1 MKRKT
6 FILLCVILS
15 ALFISSCKICV
26 DPPTNHNDPNYNQQ
40 EKIDGTYSAKALHY
54 GNIPE
59 SYTIT
64 IKDEKY
70 NNAKF
75 EKKVLEED
83 LRFWIKIDNSCEPE
97 QVVYQKGTSCYYT
110 ITEPYYNTVIQDEPE
125 LSTNQPAIS
134 YEYYLFETSDK
145 LYFVEMTVEVN
156 ENNNGTIIKGQPT
169 LKGYYELAKI
179 EDLLST
185 KGYYVEESNVGSLFY
200 RNETPS
206 LCVEY
211 EGIFKTKE
219 QISETLEQ
227 NNMYSTL
234 DLNKYDDEFFKKYD
248 LIVLSAQIQYGTIV
262 SVEDIKINTEN
273 AKVELTLKNISISL
287 IAPDIVAPYHIIVV
301 IKKGLVGD
309 ITKLVTTDYTN
320 NIFWNELFAKKII
333 MV

>member
-6 FILLCVILS
+6 FVLLCVILS

-26 DPPTNHNDPNYNQQ
+26 DPETNPNDPNYNQQ

-97 QVVYQKGTSCYYT
+97 QVVYQKGTSCYCT

-134 YEYYLFETSDK
+134 YEYYIFETSDK

-234 DLNKYDDEFFKKYD
+234 DLNKYNDEFFKKYD
-248 LIVLSAQIQYGTIV
+248 LIVLSAQIQYGRIV

-320 NIFWNELFAKKII
+320 NIF
-333 MV
+333 

>member
-26 DPPTNHNDPNYNQQ
+26 DPQTNPNDPKYNQQ

-75 EKKVLEED
+75 EKKVLKED
-83 LRFWIKIDNSCEPE
+83 LRFWIRIDNSCEPE

-179 EDLLST
+179 EDLLNT

-206 LCVEY
+206 FFVGY

-234 DLNKYDDEFFKKYD
+234 DLNKYNDEFFKKYD

-273 AKVELTLKNISISL
+273 AKVELTLKNISTSL
-287 IAPDIVAPYHIIVV
+287 IAPEIVAPYHVIVV

-309 ITKLVTTDYTN
+309 ITNLVTTDYTN
-320 NIFWNELFAKKII
+320 NIF
-333 MV
+333 

>member
-26 DPPTNHNDPNYNQQ
+26 DPETNPNDPNYNQQ

-134 YEYYLFETSDK
+134 CEYYIFETSDK

-169 LKGYYELAKI
+169 LNGYYELTKI
-179 EDLLST
+179 EDLLNT

-200 RNETPS
+200 RNGTPS
-206 LCVEY
+206 FFVGY

-234 DLNKYDDEFFKKYD
+234 DLSKYDDEFFKKYD

-287 IAPDIVAPYHIIVV
+287 IAPDIVAPYHVIVV

-309 ITKLVTTDYTN
+309 ITNLVTTRSY
-320 NIFWNELFAKKII
+320 
-333 MV
+333 

>member
-6 FILLCVILS
+6 FVLLCVILS

-26 DPPTNHNDPNYNQQ
+26 DPETNPNDPNYNQQ

-134 YEYYLFETSDK
+134 YEYYIFETSDK

-234 DLNKYDDEFFKKYD
+234 DLNRYNDEFFKKYD

-287 IAPDIVAPYHIIVV
+287 IAPDIVAPYHVIVV

-309 ITKLVTTDYTN
+309 ITNLLTTRLY
-320 NIFWNELFAKKII
+320 
-333 MV
+333 

>member
-26 DPPTNHNDPNYNQQ
+26 DPPTNPNDPNYNQQ

-83 LRFWIKIDNSCEPE
+83 LRFWIRIDNSCEPE
-97 QVVYQKGTSCYYT
+97 LVVYQKGTSCYYT

-134 YEYYLFETSDK
+134 CEYYIFETSDK

-169 LKGYYELAKI
+169 LNGYYELTKI
-179 EDLLST
+179 EDLLNT

-200 RNETPS
+200 RNGTPS
-206 LCVEY
+206 FFVGY

-234 DLNKYDDEFFKKYD
+234 DLSKYDDEFFKKYD

-273 AKVELTLKNISISL
+273 AKVELTLKNISTSL
-287 IAPDIVAPYHIIVV
+287 IAPDIVAPYHVIVV

-309 ITKLVTTDYTN
+309 ITNLVTTRLY
-320 NIFWNELFAKKII
+320 
-333 MV
+333 

>member
-26 DPPTNHNDPNYNQQ
+26 DPPTNPNDPNYNQQ

-134 YEYYLFETSDK
+134 CEYYIFETSDK

-234 DLNKYDDEFFKKYD
+234 DLNKYNDEFFKKYD

-287 IAPDIVAPYHIIVV
+287 IAPDIVAPYCI
-301 IKKGLVGD
+301 
-309 ITKLVTTDYTN
+309 
-320 NIFWNELFAKKII
+320 
-333 MV
+333 

>member
-26 DPPTNHNDPNYNQQ
+26 DPQTNPNDPKYNQQ

-97 QVVYQKGTSCYYT
+97 QVVYQKGTSCYCT

-134 YEYYLFETSDK
+134 CEYYIFETSDK

-309 ITKLVTTDYTN
+309 ITNLVTTRLY
-320 NIFWNELFAKKII
+320 
-333 MV
+333 

>member
-26 DPPTNHNDPNYNQQ
+26 DPPTNPNDPNYNQQ
-40 EKIDGTYSAKALHY
+40 EKIDGTYSAKTLHY

-83 LRFWIKIDNSCEPE
+83 LRFWIRIDNSCEPE
-97 QVVYQKGTSCYYT
+97 LVVYQKGTSCYYT

-134 YEYYLFETSDK
+134 YEYYIFETSDK

-185 KGYYVEESNVGSLFY
+185 KGYYVEESNFGSLFY

-234 DLNKYDDEFFKKYD
+234 DLNKYNDEFFKKYD

-287 IAPDIVAPYHIIVV
+287 IAPDIVAPYHVIVV

-309 ITKLVTTDYTN
+309 ITNLVTTRLY
-320 NIFWNELFAKKII
+320 
-333 MV
+333 

>member
-26 DPPTNHNDPNYNQQ
+26 DPETNPNDPNYNQQ

-83 LRFWIKIDNSCEPE
+83 LRFWIRIDNSCEPE
-97 QVVYQKGTSCYYT
+97 LVVYQKGTSCYYT

-134 YEYYLFETSDK
+134 YEYYIFETSDK
-145 LYFVEMTVEVN
+145 LYFVEMEVEVVEVY
-156 ENNNGTIIKGQPT
+156 ENNNSTIIKGQPT
-169 LKGYYELAKI
+169 LNGYYELTKI

-200 RNETPS
+200 RNGTPS
-206 LCVEY
+206 FFVEY

-234 DLNKYDDEFFKKYD
+234 DLSKYDDEFFKKYD

-273 AKVELTLKNISISL
+273 ARVELTLKNISTTL
-287 IAPDIVAPYHIIVV
+287 IAPDIVAPYHVIVV

-309 ITKLVTTDYTN
+309 ITKLVTTRLY
-320 NIFWNELFAKKII
+320 
-333 MV
+333 

>member
-26 DPPTNHNDPNYNQQ
+26 DPPTNPNDPNYNQQ

-83 LRFWIKIDNSCEPE
+83 LRFWIRIDNSCEPE
-97 QVVYQKGTSCYYT
+97 LVVYQKGTSCYYT

-134 YEYYLFETSDK
+134 YEYYIFETSDK

-200 RNETPS
+200 RNGTPS
-206 LCVEY
+206 FFVGY

-287 IAPDIVAPYHIIVV
+287 IAPDIVAPYHVIVV

-309 ITKLVTTDYTN
+309 ITNLLTTRLY
-320 NIFWNELFAKKII
+320 
-333 MV
+333 

>member
-26 DPPTNHNDPNYNQQ
+26 DPQTNPNDPNYNQQ

-75 EKKVLEED
+75 EKKVLKED
-83 LRFWIKIDNSCEPE
+83 LRFWIRIDNSCEPE

-234 DLNKYDDEFFKKYD
+234 DLSKYDDEFFKKYD

-273 AKVELTLKNISISL
+273 AKVKLTLKNISTSL

-309 ITKLVTTDYTN
+309 ITNLVTTRLY
-320 NIFWNELFAKKII
+320 
-333 MV
+333 

>member
-26 DPPTNHNDPNYNQQ
+26 DPETNPNDPNYNQQ

-97 QVVYQKGTSCYYT
+97 LVVYQKGTSCYCT

-134 YEYYLFETSDK
+134 YEYYIFETSDK

-200 RNETPS
+200 RNETSS

-234 DLNKYDDEFFKKYD
+234 DLNKYNDEFFKKYD

-309 ITKLVTTDYTN
+309 ITNLVTTRLY
-320 NIFWNELFAKKII
+320 
-333 MV
+333 

>member
-26 DPPTNHNDPNYNQQ
+26 DPPTNPNDPNYNQQ

-134 YEYYLFETSDK
+134 YEYYIFETSDK

-234 DLNKYDDEFFKKYD
+234 DLNKYNDEFFKKYD

-309 ITKLVTTDYTN
+309 ITNLLTTRLY
-320 NIFWNELFAKKII
+320 
-333 MV
+333 

>member
-26 DPPTNHNDPNYNQQ
+26 DPPTNPNDPNYNQQ

-134 YEYYLFETSDK
+134 YEYYIFETSDK

-169 LKGYYELAKI
+169 LNGYYELTKI
-179 EDLLST
+179 EDLLNT

-200 RNETPS
+200 RNGTPS
-206 LCVEY
+206 FFVGY

-320 NIFWNELFAKKII
+320 NIF
-333 MV
+333 

>member
-26 DPPTNHNDPNYNQQ
+26 DPETNPNDPNYNQQ

-83 LRFWIKIDNSCEPE
+83 LRFWIRIDNSCEPE
-97 QVVYQKGTSCYYT
+97 LVVYPKGTSCYYIIAEPHYYYT
-110 ITEPYYNTVIQDEPE
+110 NIQSTETT
-125 LSTNQPAIS
+125 LSLNQPAIS

-145 LYFVEMTVEVN
+145 LYFVEMTVEVY
-156 ENNNGTIIKGQPT
+156 ENNNSTIIKGQPT
-169 LKGYYELAKI
+169 LNGYYELTKI

-200 RNETPS
+200 RNGTPS
-206 LCVEY
+206 FFVEY

-234 DLNKYDDEFFKKYD
+234 ALNKYNDEFFKKYD

-262 SVEDIKINTEN
+262 SVEDIKINKEN
-273 AKVELTLKNISISL
+273 AKVELTLKNISITQ
-287 IAPDIVAPYHIIVV
+287 IAPDIVAPYHVIVV

-309 ITKLVTTDYTN
+309 ITNLVTTRLYY
-320 NIFWNELFAKKII
+320 IF
-333 MV
+333 

>member
-26 DPPTNHNDPNYNQQ
+26 DPETNPNDPNYNQQ

-97 QVVYQKGTSCYYT
+97 QVVYQKGTSCYCT

-134 YEYYLFETSDK
+134 YEYYLFETNDK
-145 LYFVEMTVEVN
+145 LYFVEMTVEVY
-156 ENNNGTIIKGQPT
+156 ENNNSTIIKGQPT
-169 LKGYYELAKI
+169 LNGYYELTKI
-179 EDLLST
+179 EDLLNT

-200 RNETPS
+200 RNGTPS
-206 LCVEY
+206 FFVEY

-234 DLNKYDDEFFKKYD
+234 ALNKYNDEFFKKYD

-273 AKVELTLKNISISL
+273 AKVELTLKNISITQ
-287 IAPDIVAPYHIIVV
+287 IAADALDIVAPYHVIVV

-309 ITKLVTTDYTN
+309 ITNLVTTRLY
-320 NIFWNELFAKKII
+320 
-333 MV
+333 

>member
-26 DPPTNHNDPNYNQQ
+26 DPQTNPNDPKYNQQ

-134 YEYYLFETSDK
+134 YEYYIFETSDK

-156 ENNNGTIIKGQPT
+156 ENNNSTIIKGQPT
-169 LKGYYELAKI
+169 LNGYYELTKI
-179 EDLLST
+179 EDLLNT

-200 RNETPS
+200 RNGTPS
-206 LCVEY
+206 FFVGY

-309 ITKLVTTDYTN
+309 ITNLVTTDYTN
-320 NIFWNELFAKKII
+320 NIF
-333 MV
+333 

>member
-26 DPPTNHNDPNYNQQ
+26 DPETNPNDPNYNQQ

-134 YEYYLFETSDK
+134 CEYYIFETSDK

-234 DLNKYDDEFFKKYD
+234 DLNKYNDEFFKKYD

-273 AKVELTLKNISISL
+273 AKVELTLKNISTSL
-287 IAPDIVAPYHIIVV
+287 IAPDIVAPYHVIVV

-309 ITKLVTTDYTN
+309 ITNLVTTRLY
-320 NIFWNELFAKKII
+320 
-333 MV
+333 

>member
-26 DPPTNHNDPNYNQQ
+26 DPETNPNDPNYNQQ

-134 YEYYLFETSDK
+134 YEYYIFETSDK

-234 DLNKYDDEFFKKYD
+234 DLNRYNDEFFKKYD

-287 IAPDIVAPYHIIVV
+287 IAPEIVAPYHVIVV

-309 ITKLVTTDYTN
+309 ITNLLTTRLY
-320 NIFWNELFAKKII
+320 
-333 MV
+333 

>member
-59 SYTIT
+59 SYTVT

-70 NNAKF
+70 NNTKF

-134 YEYYLFETSDK
+134 YEYYIFETSDK

-234 DLNKYDDEFFKKYD
+234 DLSKYDDEFFKKYD

-262 SVEDIKINTEN
+262 SVEDIKIKTEN

-320 NIFWNELFAKKII
+320 NIF
-333 MV
+333 

>member
-1 MKRKT
+1 MKRRT

-26 DPPTNHNDPNYNQQ
+26 DPQTNPNDPKYNQQ

-97 QVVYQKGTSCYYT
+97 QVVYQKGTSCYCT
-110 ITEPYYNTVIQDEPE
+110 ITEPYYYTAIKSTETT
-125 LSTNQPAIS
+125 LSLNQPAIS
-134 YEYYLFETSDK
+134 YEYYIFETSDK
-145 LYFVEMTVEVN
+145 LYFVEMEVEVVEVY
-156 ENNNGTIIKGQPT
+156 ENNNSTIIKGQPT
-169 LKGYYELAKI
+169 LNGYYELTKI

-234 DLNKYDDEFFKKYD
+234 DLSKYDDEFFKKYD

-309 ITKLVTTDYTN
+309 ITNLVTTRLY
-320 NIFWNELFAKKII
+320 
-333 MV
+333 

>member
-26 DPPTNHNDPNYNQQ
+26 DPPTNPNDPNYNQQ

-75 EKKVLEED
+75 EKKVLKED
-83 LRFWIKIDNSCEPE
+83 LRFWIRIDNSCEPE

-234 DLNKYDDEFFKKYD
+234 DLSKYDDEFFKKYD

-309 ITKLVTTDYTN
+309 ITKLVTTRLY
-320 NIFWNELFAKKII
+320 
-333 MV
+333 

>member
-6 FILLCVILS
+6 FILLCVILNV
-15 ALFISSCKICV
+15 LFISSCKICV
-26 DPPTNHNDPNYNQQ
+26 DPETNPNDPNYNQQ

-156 ENNNGTIIKGQPT
+156 ENNNSTIIKGQPT
-169 LKGYYELAKI
+169 LKGYYELTKI

-309 ITKLVTTDYTN
+309 ITNLVTTRLY
-320 NIFWNELFAKKII
+320 
-333 MV
+333 

>member
-26 DPPTNHNDPNYNQQ
+26 DPQTNPNDPKYNQQ

-97 QVVYQKGTSCYYT
+97 QVVYQKGTSCYCT

-134 YEYYLFETSDK
+134 YEYYIFETSDK

-234 DLNKYDDEFFKKYD
+234 DLSKYDDEFFKKYD

-262 SVEDIKINTEN
+262 SVEDIKIKTEN

-320 NIFWNELFAKKII
+320 NIF
-333 MV
+333 

>member
-6 FILLCVILS
+6 FVLLCVILS

-26 DPPTNHNDPNYNQQ
+26 DPETNPNDPNYNQQ

-97 QVVYQKGTSCYYT
+97 QVVYQKGTSCYYK

-134 YEYYLFETSDK
+134 YEYYIFETSDK

-262 SVEDIKINTEN
+262 SVEDIKINIEN

-301 IKKGLVGD
+301 IKKGLVGN
-309 ITKLVTTDYTN
+309 ITNLVTTRLY
-320 NIFWNELFAKKII
+320 
-333 MV
+333 

>member
-6 FILLCVILS
+6 FILLCVILNV
-15 ALFISSCKICV
+15 LFISSCKICV
-26 DPPTNHNDPNYNQQ
+26 DPETNPNDPNYNQQ

-134 YEYYLFETSDK
+134 YEYYIFETSDK

-309 ITKLVTTDYTN
+309 ITKLVTTRLY
-320 NIFWNELFAKKII
+320 
-333 MV
+333 

>member
-26 DPPTNHNDPNYNQQ
+26 DSPTNPNDPNYNQQ

-97 QVVYQKGTSCYYT
+97 QVVYQKGTSCYCT

-134 YEYYLFETSDK
+134 CEYYIFETSDK

-234 DLNKYDDEFFKKYD
+234 DLNKYNDEFFKKYD

-287 IAPDIVAPYHIIVV
+287 IAPDIVAPYHVIVV

-309 ITKLVTTDYTN
+309 ITNLLTTRLY
-320 NIFWNELFAKKII
+320 
-333 MV
+333 

>member
-26 DPPTNHNDPNYNQQ
+26 DPETNPNDPNYNQQ

-97 QVVYQKGTSCYYT
+97 QVVYPKGTSCYYT

-134 YEYYLFETSDK
+134 YEYYLFETNDK
-145 LYFVEMTVEVN
+145 LYFVEMTVEVY
-156 ENNNGTIIKGQPT
+156 ENNNSTIIKGQPT
-169 LKGYYELAKI
+169 LNGYYELTKI
-179 EDLLST
+179 EDLLNT

-273 AKVELTLKNISISL
+273 AKVELTLKNISTSL
-287 IAPDIVAPYHIIVV
+287 IAADALDIVAPYHVIVV

-309 ITKLVTTDYTN
+309 ITNLVTTRLY
-320 NIFWNELFAKKII
+320 
-333 MV
+333 

>member
-26 DPPTNHNDPNYNQQ
+26 DPETNPNDPNYNQQ

-75 EKKVLEED
+75 KKKVLEED

-134 YEYYLFETSDK
+134 YEYYIFETSDK

-234 DLNKYDDEFFKKYD
+234 DLSKYDDEFFKKYD

-287 IAPDIVAPYHIIVV
+287 IAPEIVAPYHVIVV

-309 ITKLVTTDYTN
+309 ITNLLTTRLY
-320 NIFWNELFAKKII
+320 
-333 MV
+333 

>member
-6 FILLCVILS
+6 FILLCVILNV
-15 ALFISSCKICV
+15 LFISSCKICV
-26 DPPTNHNDPNYNQQ
+26 DPETNPNDPNYNQQ

-134 YEYYLFETSDK
+134 CEYYIYEYYIFETSDK

-200 RNETPS
+200 RNGTPS
-206 LCVEY
+206 FFVGY

-234 DLNKYDDEFFKKYD
+234 DLSKYDDEFFKKYD

-273 AKVELTLKNISISL
+273 AKVELTLKNISTSL

-309 ITKLVTTDYTN
+309 ITNLVTTRLY
-320 NIFWNELFAKKII
+320 
-333 MV
+333 

>member
-26 DPPTNHNDPNYNQQ
+26 DPPTNPNDPNYNQQ

-134 YEYYLFETSDK
+134 YEYYIFETSDK

-169 LKGYYELAKI
+169 LNGYYELTKI
-179 EDLLST
+179 EDLLNI

-200 RNETPS
+200 RNGTPS
-206 LCVEY
+206 FFVGY

-234 DLNKYDDEFFKKYD
+234 DLSKYDDEFFKKYD

-273 AKVELTLKNISISL
+273 AKVELTLKNISTSL
-287 IAPDIVAPYHIIVV
+287 IAPDIVAPYHVIVV

-320 NIFWNELFAKKII
+320 NIF
-333 MV
+333 

>member
-26 DPPTNHNDPNYNQQ
+26 DPPTNPNDPNYNQQ

-75 EKKVLEED
+75 KKKVLEED

-134 YEYYLFETSDK
+134 YEYYIFETSDK

-169 LKGYYELAKI
+169 LKGYYELTKI
-179 EDLLST
+179 EDLLNT

-200 RNETPS
+200 RNGTPS
-206 LCVEY
+206 FFVGY

-234 DLNKYDDEFFKKYD
+234 DLSKYDDEFFKKYD

-273 AKVELTLKNISISL
+273 AKVELTLKNISTSL

-309 ITKLVTTDYTN
+309 ITNLVTTRLY
-320 NIFWNELFAKKII
+320 
-333 MV
+333 

>member
-6 FILLCVILS
+6 FILLCVILNV
-15 ALFISSCKICV
+15 LFISSCKICV
-26 DPPTNHNDPNYNQQ
+26 DPETNPNDPNYNQQ
-40 EKIDGTYSAKALHY
+40 EKIDGTYSAKELHY

-145 LYFVEMTVEVN
+145 LYFVEMTVEVY
-156 ENNNGTIIKGQPT
+156 ENNNSTIIKGQPT
-169 LKGYYELAKI
+169 LNGYYELTKI
-179 EDLLST
+179 EDLLNT

-200 RNETPS
+200 RNGTPS
-206 LCVEY
+206 FFVGY

-234 DLNKYDDEFFKKYD
+234 DLSKYDDEFFKKYD

-273 AKVELTLKNISISL
+273 AKVELTLKNISTSL

-309 ITKLVTTDYTN
+309 ITNLVTTRLY
-320 NIFWNELFAKKII
+320 
-333 MV
+333 

>member
-6 FILLCVILS
+6 FILLCVILNV
-15 ALFISSCKICV
+15 LFISSCKICV
-26 DPPTNHNDPNYNQQ
+26 DPETNPNDPNYNQQ

-134 YEYYLFETSDK
+134 YEYYIFETSDK

-169 LKGYYELAKI
+169 LNGYYELTKI
-179 EDLLST
+179 EDLLNT

-200 RNETPS
+200 RNGTPS
-206 LCVEY
+206 FFVGY

-234 DLNKYDDEFFKKYD
+234 DLNKYNDEFFKKHD

-320 NIFWNELFAKKII
+320 NIF
-333 MV
+333 

>member
-26 DPPTNHNDPNYNQQ
+26 DPPTNPNDPNYNQQ

-59 SYTIT
+59 SYTII

-134 YEYYLFETSDK
+134 YEYYIFETSDK

-219 QISETLEQ
+219 QISEKLEQ

-234 DLNKYDDEFFKKYD
+234 DLNKYNDEFFKKYD

-309 ITKLVTTDYTN
+309 ITNLVTTRLY
-320 NIFWNELFAKKII
+320 
-333 MV
+333 

>member
-26 DPPTNHNDPNYNQQ
+26 DSPTNPNDPNYNQQ

-134 YEYYLFETSDK
+134 CEYYIFETSDK

-169 LKGYYELAKI
+169 LNGYYELTKI
-179 EDLLST
+179 EDLLNT

-200 RNETPS
+200 RNGTPS
-206 LCVEY
+206 FFVGY

-234 DLNKYDDEFFKKYD
+234 DLSKYDDEFFKKYD

-320 NIFWNELFAKKII
+320 NIF
-333 MV
+333 

>member
-26 DPPTNHNDPNYNQQ
+26 DPQTNPNDPKYNQQ

-110 ITEPYYNTVIQDEPE
+110 ITEPYYYTAIKSTETT
-125 LSTNQPAIS
+125 LSLNQPAIS
-134 YEYYLFETSDK
+134 CEYYIFETSDK

-169 LKGYYELAKI
+169 LNGYYELTKI
-179 EDLLST
+179 EDLLNT

-200 RNETPS
+200 RNGTPS
-206 LCVEY
+206 FFVGY

-273 AKVELTLKNISISL
+273 AKVELTLKNISTSL

-320 NIFWNELFAKKII
+320 NIF
-333 MV
+333 

>member
-26 DPPTNHNDPNYNQQ
+26 DPPTNPNDPKYNQQ

-110 ITEPYYNTVIQDEPE
+110 ITEPYYYTAIKSTETT
-125 LSTNQPAIS
+125 LSLNQPAIS
-134 YEYYLFETSDK
+134 CEYYIFETSDK

-169 LKGYYELAKI
+169 LNGYYELTKI
-179 EDLLST
+179 EDLLNT

-200 RNETPS
+200 RNGTPS
-206 LCVEY
+206 FFVGY

-273 AKVELTLKNISISL
+273 AKVELTLKNISTSL

-320 NIFWNELFAKKII
+320 NIF
-333 MV
+333 

>member
-26 DPPTNHNDPNYNQQ
+26 DPQTNPNDPKYNQQ
-40 EKIDGTYSAKALHY
+40 EKIDGTYSVKALHY

-97 QVVYQKGTSCYYT
+97 QVVYQKGTSCYCT

-234 DLNKYDDEFFKKYD
+234 DLNKYNDEFFKKYD

-309 ITKLVTTDYTN
+309 ITNLVTTRLY
-320 NIFWNELFAKKII
+320 
-333 MV
+333 

>member
-6 FILLCVILS
+6 FVLLCVILS

-26 DPPTNHNDPNYNQQ
+26 DPETNPNDPNYNQQ

-134 YEYYLFETSDK
+134 YEYYIFETSDK

-273 AKVELTLKNISISL
+273 AKVELTLKNISTSL

-309 ITKLVTTDYTN
+309 ITNLVTTRLY
-320 NIFWNELFAKKII
+320 
-333 MV
+333 